1 MELEQ
6 KLENLKKQHQQLEV
20 TLIKV
25 QGAMELIEA
34 MIAEEAAPK
43 KEEKVANE
51 KK

>member
-6 KLENLKKQHQQLEV
+6 KLENLKKQQQQLEV

-34 MIAEEAAPK
+34 MIAEEK
-43 KEEKVANE
+43 KEEEKDKEE

>member
-34 MIAEEAAPK
+34 MIAEE
-43 KEEKVANE
+43 KEEEKDEEE